1 MGLSRIRGNWFP
13 ATFLPD
19 PGYGNGA
26 DGSQIMAL
34 RAGTSWGI
42 DIGVAGFQFTETYY
56 GSNTWQLTANAFWH
70 LPGTGYTFSLLQ
82 TGQPVVSADLRVIYH
97 DEAQTSWG
105 IAWFIGGTQRLTKD
119 LTIGG
124 MATDALIGFG
134 DFGIQLDDVG
144 VYDATQSWVFD
155 WSSSAQLNSWPQDSG
170 GGGGNVVIVHG
181 RLTLG
186 TGTQSYSDK
195 RRFRWAQPIT
205 PAVAH
210 LQAPVGRPL
219 WFYKS
224 VSAQITEQ
232 VGATGGASA
241 ILTGDSYGLCHAW
254 MTDQG
259 HRALVYEHSGN
270 LSAALWDGD
279 WEPMLVKDARTK
291 PWAIRLEPSNDVWIP
306 CIDGSNNL
314 KIDRLVW
321 DGSVSTYSVSTTEL
335 DTGIDAKDVG
345 GMWIEP
351 NGEVGLA
358 YVNMSDQLAIAT
370 GDLSGGSWVL

>member
-1 MGLSRIRGNWFP
+1 MGLRRAAGIFYPS
-13 ATFLPD
+13 LLCSD
-19 PGYGNGA
+19 PGYANVAGNDLTLWAGTSHGLGVGYA
-26 DGSQIMAL
+26 GFWVDDDPYSGTTRQLTVRAYWRKTGTSSGTFSLLQSNVSLASTDL
-34 RAGTSWGI
+34 RISPLDESGTSWGI
-42 DIGVAGFQFTETYY
+42 Q
-56 GSNTWQLTANAFWH
+56 
-70 LPGTGYTFSLLQ
+70 
-82 TGQPVVSADLRVIYH
+82 
-97 DEAQTSWG
+97 
-105 IAWFIGGTQRLTKD
+105 WFISGTQFLTKD
-119 LTIGG
+119 LLAGG
-124 MATDALIGFG
+124 IATDCLIRLS
-134 DFGIQLDDVG
+134 DFGTQIDDV
-144 VYDATQSWVFD
+144 VVADATQSWSFD
-155 WSSSAQLNSWPQDSG
+155 WSSSAQLTNWVSETTPP
-170 GGGGNVVIVHG
+170 VVLVISSQ
-181 RLTLG
+181 RLIYG
-186 TGTQSYSDK
+186 TGVQNYYAI
-195 RRFRWAQPIT
+195 RRFRWAVPVT
-205 PAVAH
+205 PAISY

-224 VSAQITEQ
+224 VPTQITEQ

-241 ILTGDSYGLCHAW
+241 ILTGSSYGLCHAW

-279 WEPMLVKDARTK
+279 WQPMLVQAARTK

-306 CIDGSNNL
+306 CIDTSNNL
-314 KIDRLVW
+314 KLDRLVW
-321 DGSVSTYSVSTTEL
+321 DGAVSTYSVSTTEL